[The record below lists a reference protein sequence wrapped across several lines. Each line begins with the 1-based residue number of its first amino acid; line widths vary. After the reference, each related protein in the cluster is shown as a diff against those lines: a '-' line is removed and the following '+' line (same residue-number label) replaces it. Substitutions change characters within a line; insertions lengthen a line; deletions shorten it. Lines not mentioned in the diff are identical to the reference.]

1 MREILGSVENYI
13 EVGRDVAQ
21 LVGCLS
27 SRYTAPLNFSLA
39 PHTMDVAVHGC
50 KGHERRLPDHPL
62 DVLLHP
68 KSVLTKH
75 GQQHLWI

>member
-1 MREILGSVENYI
+1 MREILGSDENYI

-39 PHTMDVAVHGC
+39 PHTMDVAVRGC
-50 KGHERRLPDHPL
+50 NAGVKDTREDCRTRRAAA
-62 DVLLHP
+62 
-68 KSVLTKH
+68 S
-75 GQQHLWI
+75 